1 MRGLASPPASRSGS
15 SVAAPLQRLGDILVA
30 QGATTRAAL
39 EALASKARGPIGAFL
54 RAHGEIDGR
63 SLSHAL
69 ATQHGIAHKQL
80 AETPADPALFSP
92 RDLPHYQQHRYI
104 PFARDAGILSIATP
118 EPSVSLRAEARR
130 YHQCDIAMVVISARD
145 LTHYFAT
152 VASTTTTRRAQ
163 LALRRQHRALVADRI
178 LMPHQMRGFL
188 LLAACIAATFAL
200 APATAWQG
208 LLIACNFFYLS
219 TLAIKLQMYG
229 QGRAGAREHTKQLA
243 QREQQVAALQDAH
256 LPIYSI
262 LVPLYRESPEV
273 MARLIGHLNALDYPR
288 EKLDIKLICEADDA
302 PTIAA
307 LKTLR
312 PPETMEIICVPP
324 SIPRTKPKACNI
336 ALQQIRGEFLV
347 IFDAEDAPAP
357 TQLKLAVCGFAA
369 GGPRLAC
376 LQASLNYY
384 NRDENLLT
392 QLFAIEYSALFSILL
407 PALERMHLPIPLGGT
422 SNHLRVATLRD
433 VGGWDA
439 FNVTEDADL
448 GIRLSYFGY
457 TTGML
462 PSLTL
467 EEAPITLG
475 AWIKQRTRW
484 IKGYIQ
490 TWLVYTRDTA
500 GLKHRLG
507 RGGYYGF
514 QFFVGA
520 PAVTFLLAPIFW
532 GIFILSLMGIF
543 PVHLSPFMLGLC
555 LISFVGGVASHWLF
569 ARAVIGIEGW
579 FHLRRAMLIYPLYW
593 LLHSVA
599 AARALWQLA
608 TAPHYW
614 EKTRH
619 GVSIFGVDTLPAA
632 R

>member
-1 MRGLASPPASRSGS
+1 MAQPA
-15 SVAAPLQRLGDILVA
+15 QRLGDILVA
-30 QGATTRAAL
+30 QGAITRVAL
-39 EALASKARGPIGAFL
+39 EGLMPRVRGPLGAFL
-54 RAHGEIDGR
+54 RAHDKINGR
-63 SLSHAL
+63 ALSHAL
-69 ATQHGIAHKQL
+69 ATQHGIAQVML
-80 AETPADPALFSP
+80 ADMPADPTLFSA
-92 RDLPHYQQHRYI
+92 RDLAHYQQHRYI
-104 PFARDAGILSIATP
+104 PFMRNGAILTLATP
-118 EPSVSLRAEARR
+118 EPSALLRAEAQR
-130 YHQCDIAMVVISARD
+130 YHQCEIRMVVISPRD

-152 VASTTTTRRAQ
+152 VASHATTRRAR
-163 LALRRQHRALVADRI
+163 LSLRRKHRTLVADRI
-178 LMPHQMRGFL
+178 LLPHQIRGL
-188 LLAACIAATFAL
+188 LVLAACVAAAFIVV
-200 APATAWQG
+200 PASAWHG

-219 TLAIKLQMYG
+219 TLAIKLQMYS
-229 QGRAGAREHTKQLA
+229 QGRAGLK
-243 QREQQVAALQDAH
+243 EQQKTLARHEQLITALSPES
-256 LPIYSI
+256 LPIYTV
-262 LVPLYRESPEV
+262 LVPLYRESAAV
-273 MARLIGHLNALDYPR
+273 MARLVGHLNALDYPR

-302 PTIAA
+302 ATLEA
-307 LKTLR
+307 LKALH
-312 PPETMEIICVPP
+312 PPETMEIIAVPP
-324 SIPRTKPKACNI
+324 STPRTKPKACNV
-336 ALQQIRGEFLV
+336 AFQQLRGEFLV

-357 TQLKLAVCGFAA
+357 NQLKYAVALFQEN
-369 GGPRLAC
+369 GPRLAC

-392 QLFAIEYSALFSILL
+392 QLFSIEYSALFRILL
-407 PALERMHLPIPLGGT
+407 PALARMQLPIPLGGT
-422 SNHLRVATLRD
+422 SNHLRVAALKE

-457 TTGML
+457 RTGML

-500 GLKHRLG
+500 ELKRRLG
-507 RGGYYGF
+507 SEGYYGF

-532 GIFILSLMGIF
+532 GVFILSLMGIF
-543 PVHLSPFMLGLC
+543 PVHLSPLMLSIC
-555 LISFVGGVASHWLF
+555 LISFVGGIISHWWF
-569 ARAVIGIEGW
+569 ARAVVGIEGW
-579 FHLRRAMLIYPLYW
+579 VHLRRAVLIYPLYW

-599 AARALWQLA
+599 AARALWQLV

-619 GVSIFGVDTLPAA
+619 GVSIFGVDSA
-632 R
+632 RAPR